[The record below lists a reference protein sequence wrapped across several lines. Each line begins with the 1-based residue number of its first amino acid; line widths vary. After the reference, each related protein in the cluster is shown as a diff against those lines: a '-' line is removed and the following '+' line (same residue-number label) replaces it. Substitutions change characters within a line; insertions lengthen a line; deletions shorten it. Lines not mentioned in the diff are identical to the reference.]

1 MILCVT
7 LAYCTISG
15 ASWQNSARPACRQ
28 LSQSLKK
35 VFVRVILYEY
45 PCNERVRSLLRVEHL
60 FDRLFFFAKGTD
72 VHYHQISVATLFDLL
87 DICDRTD
94 LRVAVLQD
102 LARQRVATS
111 AFRQHPGVDPDT
123 LDAML
128 AEIQGAAAELGAQ
141 GRIGQELR
149 DNEWLASLRGRV
161 AVPGGSSQVD
171 MPSYFSWQLKPPE
184 VRARDLHQW
193 ITPFLPL
200 YKGLA
205 LILRVLRDSGDA
217 VEVVARQGAYQEML
231 GGKVFQLLRVWV
243 DTALDIFPE
252 ISANKYVIWV
262 RFASQDPEL
271 KPQPITR
278 DITFKLARC
287 NV

>member
-1 MILCVT
+1 M
-7 LAYCTISG
+7 
-15 ASWQNSARPACRQ
+15 
-28 LSQSLKK
+28 
-35 VFVRVILYEY
+35 ILYEY

-94 LRVAVLQD
+94 LRGAVLQD
-102 LARQRVATS
+102 LERQRVSLGAL
-111 AFRQHPGVDPDT
+111 RQHPGVDAQT

-184 VRARDLHQW
+184 IRTRDLHQW

-217 VEVVARQGAYQEML
+217 AEVVARQGAYQEML

>member
-1 MILCVT
+1 M
-7 LAYCTISG
+7 
-15 ASWQNSARPACRQ
+15 
-28 LSQSLKK
+28 
-35 VFVRVILYEY
+35 ILYEY

-60 FDRLFFFAKGTD
+60 FDRLFFFAKGAD
-72 VHYHQISVATLFDLL
+72 VHHHQISVATLFDLL

-94 LRVAVLQD
+94 LRGAVLQD
-102 LARQRVATS
+102 LERQRVALG
-111 AFRQHPGVDPDT
+111 ALRQHPEVDART

-128 AEIQGAAAELGAQ
+128 AEIQHASAELGAQ

-149 DNEWLASLRGRV
+149 DNEWLASLRGRI

-171 MPSYFSWQLKPPE
+171 MPSYFSWQLKPAE
-184 VRARDLHQW
+184 ARAADLHRW

-205 LILRVLRDSGDA
+205 LILRMLRDSGD
-217 VEVVARQGAYQEML
+217 VVDLVARQGAYQEML
-231 GGKVFQLLRVWV
+231 GGKVFQLLRVWI

-252 ISANKYVIWV
+252 MSANKYVIWV
-262 RFASQDPEL
+262 RFASQDCEL
-271 KPQPITR
+271 KPQPVSR
-278 DITFKLARC
+278 DIPFKLARC